1 MAKHKHY
8 DMIKEWIKDTSRG
21 VECRDKS
28 SREWLIT
35 PIPIWSEDS
44 EYRFYDE
51 FRELKE
57 AYQNGAKIQHL
68 NKSTDSGKWFDISIP
83 SWIKGE
89 KYRIKPEYI
98 SIDDFINKIRGQWV
112 KRYDNKSQT
121 LIIGLSRDE
130 KLVNLGVG
138 IKISFDNLIKYY
150 EFLDGSPIPKYEGY
164 K

>member
-1 MAKHKHY
+1 MAKHKHH
-8 DMIKEWIKDTSRG
+8 DIIKEWIKDTSRG

-28 SREWLIT
+28 SREWFIT

-57 AYQNGAKIQHL
+57 AHQNGAKIQCL
-68 NKSTDSGKWFDISIP
+68 NERTSPGKWMDVRNPQWTSGKQ
-83 SWIKGE
+83 
-89 KYRIKPEYI
+89 YRIKREYI
-98 SIDDFINKIRGQWV
+98 PIDDFIEKIRGKWV
-112 KRYDNKSQT
+112 KRYGNKSQT

-164 K
+164 D